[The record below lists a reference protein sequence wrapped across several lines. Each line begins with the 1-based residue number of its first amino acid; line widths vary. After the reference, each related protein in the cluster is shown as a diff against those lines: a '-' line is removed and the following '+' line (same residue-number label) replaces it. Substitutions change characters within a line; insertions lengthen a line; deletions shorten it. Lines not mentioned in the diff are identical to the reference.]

1 MHYRA
6 PIEIPEAKAQ
16 EIAEISRP
24 GPRRN
29 VIMSFGNKWYDIRHM
44 SDAEVMTY
52 VCGLTELHP
61 GRLN

>member
-6 PIEIPEAKAQ
+6 PIEIPEAKAH
-16 EIAEISRP
+16 EIAESTRN

-29 VIMSFGNKWYDIRHM
+29 VIMSFGDKWYDIRHM

-52 VCGLTELHP
+52 VCGLTELRP
-61 GRLN
+61 ERLN